1 MESGLMSM
9 TTLDTTS
16 FSKRL
21 RASYSPRLLL
31 SELLMKQWFEP
42 IIPFTLMLGL
52 LMYFAATI
60 PGYAGFDNFQSLMRL
75 FAEFGFVALGM
86 AFCLIA
92 GGIDLSV
99 GANFALCNFA
109 ALFFLFVMGWPV
121 WLVSIATLGVGIVI
135 GGINGILIGYIKAR
149 PFLTTLV
156 TLIILRASVNILS
169 EKYATVFATNS
180 VESDAWD
187 YLGEGFVLGIPINA
201 AVLILVLIV
210 GHVFLSR
217 SRYGWHLTAIGA
229 SRKAARHA
237 GIPVERMLFATYVLS
252 GALCATGG
260 IFYAA
265 RQASADS
272 RTGVGWEF
280 QALTAVVLGG
290 ISLAGGKGTVWRAM
304 IGAIIIFALTNG
316 LVRMGIPGYVTSG
329 VIGIILLVAVG
340 IDVKWAKNRGKAVQ
354 KIYVNPAQVA
364 LASAPSLRRDSGTPF
379 AQNDRLLQ
387 AEAIG
392 LDQVEGPED
401 VILDRQDRVY
411 GGTRDGN
418 IIRFSGP
425 NLEHREVFAHIGGR
439 PLGMQFDKDENLIVA
454 VAGMGV
460 YGVKPNGEVF
470 KITDETNRTWYKLN
484 DDSRLRMADDLDIGP
499 DGKIWFSDCTTRYEM
514 TTNTL
519 DIIEGRPNGRLV
531 VYDPATNKTR
541 TAINH
546 FHFPNGICVSHDGRS
561 VLVASTTLCQVFRYW
576 IEGPRKGELELLI
589 EHLPGFVD
597 NINRASDGNYWVA
610 LVGIRSPAFDLAM
623 RKPGFRLRMAKQ
635 VPIDEWLAPGLNHG
649 CVLKFTDAGD
659 VLESYWDPTGVNH
672 STLTSMR
679 EHKGYLYLGGLENN
693 RIGRI
698 MLKDADPTWSGF
710 EAYWGN
716 KRRDKG

>member
-1 MESGLMSM
+1 M
-9 TTLDTTS
+9 DTTS
-16 FSKRL
+16 FTRRL
-21 RASYSPRLLL
+21 RASYSARLLL

-42 IIPFTLMLGL
+42 IIPFTLMVGL
-52 LMYFAATI
+52 VIYFAATV
-60 PGYAGFDNFQSLMRL
+60 PGYASLDNFQTLIRL

-121 WLVSIATLGVGIVI
+121 WLVSLATLGVGTTI
-135 GGINGILIGYIKAR
+135 GGINGMLIGYIKAR

-180 VESDAWD
+180 VDNDAWD
-187 YLGEGFVLGIPINA
+187 FLGDGFVLGIPINA
-201 AVLILVLIV
+201 AVLIAVLFAGHIV
-210 GHVFLSR
+210 LSR

-237 GIPVERMLFATYVLS
+237 GIQVERMLFATYVLS
-252 GALCATGG
+252 GAFCAAGG

-329 VIGIILLVAVG
+329 IIGIILLVAVG
-340 IDVKWAKNRGKAVQ
+340 IDIKWAKNRGKAVQ
-354 KIYVNPAQVA
+354 KIYVNPARMV
-364 LASAPSLRRDSGTPF
+364 LASAPLLLRDSGTPF

-387 AEAIG
+387 AKAIG
-392 LDQVEGPED
+392 LNQVEGPED

-411 GGTRDGN
+411 CSTRDGN

-425 NLEHREVFAHIGGR
+425 DLEHREIFAHIGGR

-454 VAGMGV
+454 VPGMGV
-460 YGVKPNGEVF
+460 YGAKLSGEVF
-470 KITDETNRTWYKLN
+470 KVTDETNRTWYKLN

-499 DGKIWFSDCTTRYEM
+499 DGKIWFSDCTTRYEPA
-514 TTNTL
+514 NWTL

-531 VYDPATNKTR
+531 VYDPAKKKTR
-541 TAINH
+541 TAVNH
-546 FHFPNGICVSHDGRS
+546 LHFPNGICVSHDGRS
-561 VLVASTTLCQVFRYW
+561 VLVASTAMCQVFRYW
-576 IEGPRKGELELLI
+576 VEGPRKGKLELLI
-589 EHLPGFVD
+589 EHLPGFPD
-597 NINRASDGNYWVA
+597 NINRASDGNYWLA
-610 LVGIRSPAFDLAM
+610 LIGIRSAAFELAM
-623 RKPGFRLRMAKQ
+623 RKPEFRLRMAKQ
-635 VPIDEWLAPGLNHG
+635 VPMDEWLAPGLNHG
-649 CVLKFTDAGD
+649 CVVKFTDAGE

-693 RIGRI
+693 RVGRI
-698 MLKDADPTWSGF
+698 KLKDADPTWSGF